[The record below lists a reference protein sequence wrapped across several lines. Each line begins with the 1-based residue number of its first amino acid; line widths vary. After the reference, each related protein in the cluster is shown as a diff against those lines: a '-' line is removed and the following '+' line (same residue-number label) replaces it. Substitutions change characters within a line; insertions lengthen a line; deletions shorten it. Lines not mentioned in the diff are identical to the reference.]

1 MALHSMSYNVGK
13 TAREGN
19 FTSKI
24 LVKFKFKV
32 TVEIVATGEKILLVI
47 FFWWSVENVLDF
59 DLS

>member
-19 FTSKI
+19 FTYKI
-24 LVKFKFKV
+24 LIKFKIKV

-47 FFWWSVENVLDF
+47 FVSGKC
-59 DLS
+59 S